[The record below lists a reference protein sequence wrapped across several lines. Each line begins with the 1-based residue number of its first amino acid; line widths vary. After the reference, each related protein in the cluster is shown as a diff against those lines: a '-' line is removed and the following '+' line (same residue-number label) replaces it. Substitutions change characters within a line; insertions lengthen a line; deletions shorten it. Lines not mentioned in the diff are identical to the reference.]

1 MVAHYD
7 ISYTNL
13 APEAKRAQAIQDIKN
28 HLGVNKYDELTEVIH
43 RDFQLPFSLDDFR
56 MALVMSGIHGYP
68 VLAWHE
74 VLWPGEEG
82 ESARAVAA

>member
-1 MVAHYD
+1 MSHYD
-7 ISYTNL
+7 INYANL
-13 APEAKRAQAIQDIKN
+13 APHAKRTQAIQDIKN

-43 RDFQLPFSLDDFR
+43 QNYQLPLSLDDFR
-56 MALVMSGIHGYP
+56 MAVAMSGIQGYP

-82 ESARAVAA
+82 ESARAGAA